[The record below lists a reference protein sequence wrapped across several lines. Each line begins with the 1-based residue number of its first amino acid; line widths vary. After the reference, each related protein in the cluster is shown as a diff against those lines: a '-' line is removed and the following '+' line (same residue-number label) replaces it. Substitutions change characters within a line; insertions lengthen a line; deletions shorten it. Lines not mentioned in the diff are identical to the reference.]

1 MVRPRRPKL
10 HPNTGYNRHT
20 KCSRSAECVG
30 WLHRFSAGWR
40 KLAWLQRFGTGISH
54 SMTISSSRLT
64 SPLCIFATLVLAAGA
79 SAQTSKAAAKPAPDT
94 SAPKGDQKSGDDQG
108 GAYYHYMMAHEYEE
122 MATTFGRSEY
132 ATRAIEEYKMA
143 LNEDPSS
150 KYLNSHLAELYFRT
164 GHIREA
170 IVAAQERVKQDPND
184 LDAHRLLA
192 EVYLRSLGDG
202 QTQQQEASGQM
213 LKLAIGE
220 YQKIVQLQPSN
231 AENHLMLARLLAAD
245 HQSAQAE
252 EELNTARKMDPGS
265 EETALIANR
274 FYMDQGNMEKAVDAL
289 KSLPDD
295 DQTARTEY
303 QLGMTYDLMKKQ
315 TDAIAAFRKALQL
328 EPDNLDVERALAGD
342 LTATGQADSA
352 LSTWKD
358 IAAGDPTDPDAWSQ
372 IAEINERNGKL
383 DDALAA
389 IKKARELASDS
400 LKLQFEEARIQYLA
414 GHLDDAAKLF
424 QELASSTEHP
434 SGQYSEQ
441 EKQNYKLILDNLAEI
456 YKEQNKVDQEI
467 AEYQKMTAL
476 GNDYEAYAYDQ
487 QVEAYRE
494 AHQYDKAVAT
504 AREAVQKQPKNDDL
518 KLTLARQLADTGQVE
533 QGIAMAK
540 GVLDSNPKNLGAYF
554 QLAQIYTDLRR
565 WKDASETLDAAD
577 KQATKKEEH
586 TMVTFQRAMM
596 ADRARHYDEAET
608 NFKKVL
614 ETDPNNALTLNNYG
628 FMLADRNVRLDEA
641 LTMIR
646 KAVQLEP
653 TNYAYLDSLGW
664 VYFRMGKYTQAED
677 DLQRAI
683 SRGAS
688 DPTVHDHLGD
698 VYEKTGRLKQAAA
711 QWELSLN
718 EYAHTVQAD
727 MDSGDVSK
735 VQKKLDSARVRLAKE
750 SSKPQQPQP

>member
-1 MVRPRRPKL
+1 MSIFSPRVAP
-10 HPNTGYNRHT
+10 
-20 KCSRSAECVG
+20 
-30 WLHRFSAGWR
+30 
-40 KLAWLQRFGTGISH
+40 
-54 SMTISSSRLT
+54 
-64 SPLCIFATLVLAAGA
+64 PLCIFATLVLGAGL
-79 SAQTSKAAAKPAPDT
+79 SAQTSTA
-94 SAPKGDQKSGDDQG
+94 APKADQKPGAKADNPDKS

-122 MATTFGRSEY
+122 MATTLGRTEY

-143 LNEDPSS
+143 LNADPSS

-170 IVAAQERVKQDPND
+170 IVAAQERVKQDPSD
-184 LDAHRLLA
+184 LEAHKLLA
-192 EVYLRSLGDG
+192 EVYLRSLGDS
-202 QTQQQEASGQM
+202 QSQQQEVSGQM

-220 YQKIVQLQPSN
+220 YQKIVELQPNN

-245 HQSAQAE
+245 HQGPQAE
-252 EELNTARKMDPGS
+252 NELAAARRIDPAS
-265 EETALIANR
+265 EETALISNR
-274 FYMDQGNMEKAVDAL
+274 FYMDQGNMDKAVDVL

-295 DQTARTEY
+295 DQTPRTEY

-315 TDAIAAFRKALQL
+315 TDAIAAFRKALEM

-352 LSTWKD
+352 LSAWKE

-372 IAEINERNGKL
+372 IAEIDERNGKL

-400 LKLQFEEARIQYLA
+400 LKLQFQQARIEYVA

-424 QELASSTEHP
+424 GELASATEHP
-434 SGQYSEQ
+434 SGQYSEE

-456 YKEQNKVDQEI
+456 YKEQNKLDQEL
-467 AEYQKMTAL
+467 AEYQKMVPL
-476 GNDYEAYAYDQ
+476 GQDYETYAFDQ
-487 QVEAYRE
+487 EVEAYRE
-494 AHQYDKAVAT
+494 AHQYDKAVDT
-504 AREAVQKQPKNDDL
+504 ARTAVQRQPKNDDL

-533 QGIAMAK
+533 QGLAMAK
-540 GVLDSNPKNLGAYF
+540 GVIDSNPKNLEAYY
-554 QLAQIYTDLRR
+554 QMAQIYTDLRR
-565 WKDASETLDAAD
+565 WKDASDTLDAAE
-577 KQATKKEEH
+577 KQATKKEDH
-586 TMVTFQRAMM
+586 TMITFQRAMM
-596 ADRARHYDEAET
+596 ADRAKRYDEAEAA
-608 NFKKVL
+608 FKKVL
-614 ETDPNNALTLNNYG
+614 ESDPNNALTLNNYG
-628 FMLADRNVRLDEA
+628 FMLADRNVRLNEA
-641 LTMIR
+641 LAMIR

-664 VYFRMGKYTQAED
+664 VYFRLGQYTQAED

-683 SRGAS
+683 SRGAT

-718 EYAHTVQAD
+718 EYAHTAQAD
-727 MDSGDVSK
+727 MDAGDISK

-750 SSKPQQPQP
+750 SGNPTTKPE

>member
-1 MVRPRRPKL
+1 MSLLSP
-10 HPNTGYNRHT
+10 RHT
-20 KCSRSAECVG
+20 PS
-30 WLHRFSAGWR
+30 
-40 KLAWLQRFGTGISH
+40 
-54 SMTISSSRLT
+54 
-64 SPLCIFATLVLAAGA
+64 LCIFAMLVLCGGLG
-79 SAQTSKAAAKPAPDT
+79 AQTSTPASKANQKPDAKGETPDT
-94 SAPKGDQKSGDDQG
+94 A

-122 MATTFGRSEY
+122 MATTLGRSEY

-170 IVAAQERVKQDPND
+170 IVAAQERVKQDPGD
-184 LDAHRLLA
+184 LDAHKLLA
-192 EVYLRSLGDG
+192 EVYLRSLGDS
-202 QTQQQEASGQM
+202 QSQQQEVSGQM

-220 YQKIVQLQPSN
+220 YQKIVDLQPNN

-245 HQSAQAE
+245 HQATQAE
-252 EELNTARKMDPGS
+252 NELAAARRIDPAS
-265 EETALIANR
+265 EETALISNR
-274 FYMDQGNMEKAVDAL
+274 FYMDQSNMDKAVEVL

-295 DQTARTEY
+295 DQTPRTEY

-315 TDAIAAFRKALQL
+315 TDAIAAFRKALEM
-328 EPDNLDVERALAGD
+328 EPDNLDVERALAAD

-352 LSTWKD
+352 LSAWKD

-372 IAEINERNGKL
+372 IAEIDERSGKL

-400 LKLQFEEARIQYLA
+400 LKLQFEQARIEYVA

-424 QELASSTEHP
+424 EQLASATEHP
-434 SGQYSEQ
+434 SGQYSEE

-456 YKEQNKVDQEI
+456 YKEENKLDQEVG
-467 AEYQKMTAL
+467 AYQKMAPL
-476 GNDYEAYAYDQ
+476 GTDYETYAFDQ
-487 QVEAYRE
+487 EVEAYRE
-494 AHQYDKAVAT
+494 AHQYDKAVDA
-504 AREAVQKQPKNDDL
+504 ARTAVQKQPKNEDL

-540 GVLDSNPKNLGAYF
+540 SVVESNPKTLESYY

-565 WKDASETLDAAD
+565 WKEASETLDSAE
-577 KQATKKEEH
+577 KQASKKEDH
-586 TMVTFQRAMM
+586 TMIAFQRAML
-596 ADRARHYDEAET
+596 ADRAKRYDEAEAE
-608 NFKKVL
+608 FKQVL
-614 ETDPNNALTLNNYG
+614 ESDPNNALTLNNYG
-628 FMLADRNVRLDEA
+628 FMLADRNIRLNEA
-641 LTMIR
+641 LAMIR

-664 VYFRMGKYTQAED
+664 VYFRLGQYTQAED

-683 SRGAS
+683 SRGAT

-698 VYEKTGRLKQAAA
+698 VYEKTGRLKLAAA

-727 MDSGDVSK
+727 MDAGDVGK

-750 SSKPQQPQP
+750 SGNPQPPSKPE

>member
-1 MVRPRRPKL
+1 
-10 HPNTGYNRHT
+10 
-20 KCSRSAECVG
+20 
-30 WLHRFSAGWR
+30 
-40 KLAWLQRFGTGISH
+40 
-54 SMTISSSRLT
+54 MTIASSRLT
-64 SPLCIFATLVLAAGA
+64 SPLCIFATLVLGA
-79 SAQTSKAAAKPAPDT
+79 SLSAQTPKAAKAAPDT
-94 SAPKGDQKSGDDQG
+94 SAPKADQKSGDDTA

-143 LNEDPSS
+143 LNADPSS

-170 IVAAQERVKQDPND
+170 IVAAQERVKQDPSD
-184 LDAHRLLA
+184 LDAHKLLA

-202 QTQQQEASGQM
+202 QSQQQQETSGQM

-220 YQKIVQLQPSN
+220 YQKIVQLQPTN

-252 EELNTARKMDPGS
+252 NELAEARKIDPSS

-274 FYMDQGNMEKAVDAL
+274 FYMDQGNMDKAVDAL
-289 KSLPDD
+289 KSLPDG
-295 DQTARTEY
+295 DQTARTAY
-303 QLGMTYDLMKKQ
+303 QLGMTYDLMKKR
-315 TDAIAAFRKALQL
+315 TDAIGAFRKALEL
-328 EPDNLDVERALAGD
+328 EPDNLDVERALAAD

-352 LSTWKD
+352 LSAWKD

-400 LKLQFEEARIQYLA
+400 LKLQFEEARIQYVA
-414 GHLDDAAKLF
+414 GHLDEAAKLF
-424 QELASSTEHP
+424 QGLASATEHP

-456 YKEQNKVDQEI
+456 YKEQSKLDQEI
-467 AEYQKMTAL
+467 AEYQKMAAL
-476 GNDYEAYAYDQ
+476 GADYEAYAYDQ

-504 AREAVQKQPKNDDL
+504 AREAVQKQPKNDEL
-518 KLTLARQLADTGQVE
+518 RLTLARQLADAGQVE

-540 GVLDSNPKNLGAYF
+540 GVLDSNPKKLGAYY

-565 WKDASETLDAAD
+565 WKEASDTLDTAD
-577 KQATKKEEH
+577 KQATKKEDH

-596 ADRARHYDEAET
+596 ADRARRYDEAET

-614 ETDPNNALTLNNYG
+614 ETDPNNAITLNNYG

-641 LTMIR
+641 LAMIR

-664 VYFRMGKYTQAED
+664 VYYRMGQYQQAED

-718 EYAHTVQAD
+718 EYAHTAQAD
-727 MDSGDVSK
+727 MDSTDVSK

-750 SSKPQQPQP
+750 SGKPQPPAKP

>member
-1 MVRPRRPKL
+1 MSIFSPRVAP
-10 HPNTGYNRHT
+10 
-20 KCSRSAECVG
+20 
-30 WLHRFSAGWR
+30 
-40 KLAWLQRFGTGISH
+40 
-54 SMTISSSRLT
+54 
-64 SPLCIFATLVLAAGA
+64 PLCIFATLVLGA
-79 SAQTSKAAAKPAPDT
+79 NLRAQTSTA
-94 SAPKGDQKSGDDQG
+94 APKADQKPGAKADNPDKA

-122 MATTFGRSEY
+122 MATTLGRGEY

-143 LNEDPSS
+143 LNADPSS

-170 IVAAQERVKQDPND
+170 IVAAQERVKQDPSD
-184 LDAHRLLA
+184 LDAHKLLA
-192 EVYLRSLGDG
+192 EVYLRSLGDS
-202 QTQQQEASGQM
+202 QSQQQEVSGQM

-220 YQKIVQLQPSN
+220 YQKIVELQPNN

-245 HQSAQAE
+245 HQNPQAE
-252 EELNTARKMDPGS
+252 NELAAARRIDPAS
-265 EETALIANR
+265 EETALISNR
-274 FYMDQGNMEKAVDAL
+274 FYMDQGNMDKAVEVL

-295 DQTARTEY
+295 DQTPRTEY

-315 TDAIAAFRKALQL
+315 TDAIAAFRKALEM
-328 EPDNLDVERALAGD
+328 EPDNLDVERALASD

-352 LSTWKD
+352 LSAWKD

-372 IAEINERNGKL
+372 IAEIDERNGKL

-400 LKLQFEEARIQYLA
+400 LKLQFEQARIEYVA

-424 QELASSTEHP
+424 GGLASATEHP
-434 SGQYSEQ
+434 SGQYSEE

-456 YKEQNKVDQEI
+456 YKEQNKVDQEV
-467 AEYQKMTAL
+467 AEYQKMAPL
-476 GNDYEAYAYDQ
+476 GSDYETYAFDQ
-487 QVEAYRE
+487 EVEAYRE
-494 AHQYDKAVAT
+494 AHQYDKAVDT
-504 AREAVQKQPKNDDL
+504 ARTAVQKQPKNDDL
-518 KLTLARQLADTGQVE
+518 KLTLARQLADTGQVD
-533 QGIAMAK
+533 QGLAMAK
-540 GVLDSNPKNLGAYF
+540 GVIDSNSKNLEAYY

-565 WKDASETLDAAD
+565 WKDASDTLDAAE
-577 KQATKKEEH
+577 KEATKKEDH
-586 TMVTFQRAMM
+586 TMITFQRAMM
-596 ADRARHYDEAET
+596 ADRAKHYDEAEAA
-608 NFKKVL
+608 FKKVL
-614 ETDPNNALTLNNYG
+614 ESDPNNALTLNNYG
-628 FMLADRNVRLDEA
+628 FMLADRNIRLNEA
-641 LTMIR
+641 LAMIR

-664 VYFRMGKYTQAED
+664 VYFRLGQYTQAED

-683 SRGAS
+683 SRGAT

-718 EYAHTVQAD
+718 EYAHTAQAD
-727 MDSGDVSK
+727 MDAGDVSK

-750 SSKPQQPQP
+750 SGNPQPPNKPE

>member
-1 MVRPRRPKL
+1 MSLLSP
-10 HPNTGYNRHT
+10 RHT
-20 KCSRSAECVG
+20 PS
-30 WLHRFSAGWR
+30 
-40 KLAWLQRFGTGISH
+40 
-54 SMTISSSRLT
+54 
-64 SPLCIFATLVLAAGA
+64 LCIFAMLVLCGGLG
-79 SAQTSKAAAKPAPDT
+79 AQTSTPASKANQKPDAKGETPDT
-94 SAPKGDQKSGDDQG
+94 A

-122 MATTFGRSEY
+122 MATTLGRSEY

-170 IVAAQERVKQDPND
+170 IVAAQERVKQDPGD
-184 LDAHRLLA
+184 LDAHKLLA
-192 EVYLRSLGDG
+192 EVYLRSLGDS
-202 QTQQQEASGQM
+202 QSQQQEVSGQM

-220 YQKIVQLQPSN
+220 YQKIVDLQPNN

-245 HQSAQAE
+245 HQATQAE
-252 EELNTARKMDPGS
+252 NELAAARRIDPAS
-265 EETALIANR
+265 EETALISNR
-274 FYMDQGNMEKAVDAL
+274 FYMDQSNMDKAVEVL

-295 DQTARTEY
+295 DQTPRTEY

-315 TDAIAAFRKALQL
+315 TDAIAAFRKALEM
-328 EPDNLDVERALAGD
+328 EPDNLDVERALAAD

-352 LSTWKD
+352 LSAWKD

-372 IAEINERNGKL
+372 IAEIDERSGKL

-400 LKLQFEEARIQYLA
+400 LKLQFEQARIEYVA

-424 QELASSTEHP
+424 EQLASATEHP
-434 SGQYSEQ
+434 SGQYSEE

-456 YKEQNKVDQEI
+456 YKEENKLDQEVG
-467 AEYQKMTAL
+467 AYQKIAPL
-476 GNDYEAYAYDQ
+476 GTDYETYAFDQ
-487 QVEAYRE
+487 EVEAYRE
-494 AHQYDKAVAT
+494 AHQYDKAVDA
-504 AREAVQKQPKNDDL
+504 ARTAVQKQPKNEDL

-540 GVLDSNPKNLGAYF
+540 SVVESNPKTLESYY

-565 WKDASETLDAAD
+565 WKEASETLDSAE
-577 KQATKKEEH
+577 KQASKKEDH
-586 TMVTFQRAMM
+586 TMIAFQRAML
-596 ADRARHYDEAET
+596 ADRAKRYDEAEAE
-608 NFKKVL
+608 FKQVL
-614 ETDPNNALTLNNYG
+614 ESDPNNALTLNNYG
-628 FMLADRNVRLDEA
+628 FMLADRNIRLNEA
-641 LTMIR
+641 LAMIR

-664 VYFRMGKYTQAED
+664 VYFRLGQYTQAED

-683 SRGAS
+683 SRGAT

-698 VYEKTGRLKQAAA
+698 VYEKTGRLKLAAA

-727 MDSGDVSK
+727 MDAGDVGK

-750 SSKPQQPQP
+750 SGNPQPPSKPE